1 MGAKESIWFVVST
14 TIYTAQKRTFSS
26 RISSVNVIKS
36 AVLLQTWSNLLKK
49 SLIKEPHF
57 LCSAMLNKS
66 VCKPSKVFPDVI
78 INQKCSDISQKI
90 FWDEV
95 NFYESLCFY
104 WKFFRKVLAV
114 KQTPSKKCRYSKF
127 FWSFLSRIGTEYGDL
142 LCKSADLLCKSLY
155 SVQAHGPGKLWVC
168 TCFTWCLSP
177 YCGRTFSKNWNL
189 AARKLLSTSFLQI

>member
-1 MGAKESIWFVVST
+1 M
-14 TIYTAQKRTFSS
+14 
-26 RISSVNVIKS
+26 IKS

-90 FWDEV
+90 FWDEL

-155 SVQAHGPGKLWVC
+155 SVQAQENMDQENSEYVHVLHGVC
-168 TCFTWCLSP
+168 FLIVEEPSVKTEILQLESCCPQAF
-177 YCGRTFSKNWNL
+177 YKFNFSE
-189 AARKLLSTSFLQI
+189 TSSETSVVEPIVAL